1 MTEFNLED
9 DLAAMLNLSFN
20 NVHEEM
26 REYAKENNVPI
37 IEDSGLA
44 FLETIIKIKQPKNIL
59 EIGTAIG
66 YSSTRFSLVNNSD
79 VYTIEKNKDMYEK
92 ASFYIDKLGIKNK
105 VHQVLGDALLTFDEV
120 SDKRYDIIFID
131 AAKAQYK
138 NFFELYSP
146 LLNKGGIIITD
157 NMFFHGLV
165 FSSNDDKSRN
175 LRALVR
181 KLKTYHDF
189 LFENEKYTTKVFNI
203 GDGIAITYLN
213 E

>member
-92 ASFYIDKLGIKNK
+92 ASFYIDKLGMKNK

>member
-44 FLETIIKIKQPKNIL
+44 FLETIIKIKQPQNIL

>member
-9 DLAAMLNLSFN
+9 DLASLLNLSFN
-20 NVHEEM
+20 NIHEEM

-92 ASFYIDKLGIKNK
+92 ASFYIDKLGMKNK

-120 SDKRYDIIFID
+120 SDKCYDIIFID

>member
-92 ASFYIDKLGIKNK
+92 ASFYIDELGIKNK